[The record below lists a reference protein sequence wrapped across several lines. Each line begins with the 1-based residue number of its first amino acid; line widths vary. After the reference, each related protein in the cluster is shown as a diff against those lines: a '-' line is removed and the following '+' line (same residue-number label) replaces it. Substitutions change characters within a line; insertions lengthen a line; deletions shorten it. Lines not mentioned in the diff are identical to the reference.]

1 MTNTIQILSIEKTG
15 KESSLQ
21 KEHNNKSIKI
31 IDGYF
36 FSRNLDGQKFT
47 KIIKLISNDVSKTIL
62 TKSDKEF
69 VTTLSITSLSKNKV
83 YTDLFSV
90 ENESEMDHISL
101 SRWSDLILVAPASS
115 NFLTKISNGFSDDLA
130 STVIKASDKKVF
142 LCPAMNVR
150 MWEHASNKQSI
161 STLKS
166 YGYRILGPEIGEMA
180 CGEFGEGKMLEVDE
194 IINQLEIYFKQISKN
209 KKLKAIVTAGP
220 TQELIDPV
228 RFITN
233 RSSGKQG
240 YEIANSLVENG
251 FDTTL
256 ISGPTNLKPNDNL
269 KLIRVKTGEEMY
281 EKTMELLPC
290 DLAIFTAA
298 VSDFKIKKF
307 NKEKIKKNKDQSFDL
322 DLNPDILELV
332 SKSNKKPKIV
342 VGFAAESENLFDN
355 ARSKLEKKG
364 CDLIVANDVSNNEI
378 GFESDFNEVHLFY
391 KDKNI
396 DDEKIPKNFK
406 SVIADELIK
415 KITNKFNFFND

>member
-1 MTNTIQILSIEKTG
+1 MKFLENKKILIIITG
-15 KESSLQ
+15 GIAAYKSLDL
-21 KEHNNKSIKI
+21 I
-31 IDGYF
+31 
-36 FSRNLDGQKFT
+36 R
-47 KIIKLISNDVSKTIL
+47 KLSKLNCEIKTIL
-62 TKSDKEF
+62 TQGGKEF
-69 VTTLSITSLSKNKV
+69 VTPLSITSLSKNKV

-269 KLIRVKTGEEMY
+269 KLIKVKTGEEMHK
-281 EKTMELLPC
+281 KTMELLPC

>member
-1 MTNTIQILSIEKTG
+1 MKFLENKKILIIITGGIAAYKT
-15 KESSLQ
+15 
-21 KEHNNKSIKI
+21 
-31 IDGYF
+31 
-36 FSRNLDGQKFT
+36 LDL
-47 KIIKLISNDVSKTIL
+47 IRKLSKLNCEIKTIL
-62 TKSDKEF
+62 TKSGKEF
-69 VTTLSITSLSKNKV
+69 VTPLSITSLSKNKV

-130 STVIKASDKKVF
+130 TTVIKASDKKVF

-166 YGYRILGPEIGEMA
+166 FGYRILGPEIGEMA

-194 IINQLEIYFKQISKN
+194 IINQLELYFKQISKN

-269 KLIRVKTGEEMY
+269 KLIKVKTGEEMHK
-281 EKTMELLPC
+281 KTMELLPC

>member
-1 MTNTIQILSIEKTG
+1 MKFLENKKILIIITGGIAAYKT
-15 KESSLQ
+15 
-21 KEHNNKSIKI
+21 
-31 IDGYF
+31 
-36 FSRNLDGQKFT
+36 LDL
-47 KIIKLISNDVSKTIL
+47 IRKLSKLNCEIKTIL
-62 TKSDKEF
+62 TKSGKEF
-69 VTTLSITSLSKNKV
+69 VTPLSITSLSKNKV

-256 ISGPTNLKPNDNL
+256 ISGPTNLEPNDNL
-269 KLIRVKTGEEMY
+269 KLIKVKTGEEMY

-298 VSDFKIKKF
+298 VSDFKVKKF

>member
-1 MTNTIQILSIEKTG
+1 MKFLENKKILIIITGGIAAYKT
-15 KESSLQ
+15 
-21 KEHNNKSIKI
+21 
-31 IDGYF
+31 
-36 FSRNLDGQKFT
+36 LDL
-47 KIIKLISNDVSKTIL
+47 IRKLSKLNCEIKTIL
-62 TKSDKEF
+62 TKSGKEF
-69 VTTLSITSLSKNKV
+69 VTPLSITSLSKNKV

-256 ISGPTNLKPNDNL
+256 ISGPTNLRTNDNL
-269 KLIRVKTGEEMY
+269 KLIKVKTGEEMHK
-281 EKTMELLPC
+281 KTMELLPC

-307 NKEKIKKNKDQSFDL
+307 NKEKIKKDKDQSFDL

>member
-1 MTNTIQILSIEKTG
+1 MKFLENKKILIIITGGIAAYKT
-15 KESSLQ
+15 
-21 KEHNNKSIKI
+21 
-31 IDGYF
+31 
-36 FSRNLDGQKFT
+36 LDL
-47 KIIKLISNDVSKTIL
+47 IRKLSKLNCEIKTIL
-62 TKSDKEF
+62 TKSGKEF
-69 VTTLSITSLSKNKV
+69 VTPLSITSLSKNKV

-269 KLIRVKTGEEMY
+269 KLIKVKTGEEMHK
-281 EKTMELLPC
+281 KTMELLPC

-342 VGFAAESENLFDN
+342 VGFAAESENLFNN

>member
-1 MTNTIQILSIEKTG
+1 MKFLENKKILIIITGGIAAYKT
-15 KESSLQ
+15 
-21 KEHNNKSIKI
+21 
-31 IDGYF
+31 
-36 FSRNLDGQKFT
+36 LDL
-47 KIIKLISNDVSKTIL
+47 IRKLSKLNCEIKTIL
-62 TKSDKEF
+62 TKSGKEF
-69 VTTLSITSLSKNKV
+69 VTPLSITSLSKNKV

-256 ISGPTNLKPNDNL
+256 ISGPTNLEPNDNL
-269 KLIRVKTGEEMY
+269 KLIKVKTGEEMY

-298 VSDFKIKKF
+298 VSDFKMKKF

>member
-1 MTNTIQILSIEKTG
+1 MKFLENKKILIIITGGIAAYKT
-15 KESSLQ
+15 
-21 KEHNNKSIKI
+21 
-31 IDGYF
+31 
-36 FSRNLDGQKFT
+36 LDL
-47 KIIKLISNDVSKTIL
+47 IRKLSKLNCEIKTIL
-62 TKSDKEF
+62 TKSGKEF
-69 VTTLSITSLSKNKV
+69 VTPLSITSLSKNKV

-166 YGYRILGPEIGEMA
+166 FGYRILGPEIGEMA

-194 IINQLEIYFKQISKN
+194 IINQLELYFKQISKN

-269 KLIRVKTGEEMY
+269 KLIKVKTGEEMY

-355 ARSKLEKKG
+355 AKSKLEKKG

>member
-1 MTNTIQILSIEKTG
+1 MKFLENKKILIIITGGIAAYKT
-15 KESSLQ
+15 
-21 KEHNNKSIKI
+21 
-31 IDGYF
+31 
-36 FSRNLDGQKFT
+36 LDL
-47 KIIKLISNDVSKTIL
+47 IRKLSKLNCEIKTIL
-62 TKSDKEF
+62 TKSGKEF
-69 VTTLSITSLSKNKV
+69 VTPLSITSLSKNKV

-194 IINQLEIYFKQISKN
+194 IINQLELYFKQISKN

-269 KLIRVKTGEEMY
+269 KLIKVKTGEEMY

-307 NKEKIKKNKDQSFDL
+307 NKEKIKKNKDLSFDL

>member
-1 MTNTIQILSIEKTG
+1 MKFLENKKILIIITGGIAAYKT
-15 KESSLQ
+15 
-21 KEHNNKSIKI
+21 
-31 IDGYF
+31 
-36 FSRNLDGQKFT
+36 LDL
-47 KIIKLISNDVSKTIL
+47 IRKLSKLNCEIKTIL
-62 TKSDKEF
+62 TKSGKEF
-69 VTTLSITSLSKNKV
+69 VTPLSITSLSKNKV

-256 ISGPTNLKPNDNL
+256 ISGPTNLEPNDNL
-269 KLIRVKTGEEMY
+269 KLIKVKTGEEMHK
-281 EKTMELLPC
+281 KTMELLPC

-322 DLNPDILELV
+322 DLNPDILQLV

-364 CDLIVANDVSNNEI
+364 CDLMVANDVSNNEI

>member
-1 MTNTIQILSIEKTG
+1 MKFLENKKILIIITGGIAAYKT
-15 KESSLQ
+15 
-21 KEHNNKSIKI
+21 
-31 IDGYF
+31 
-36 FSRNLDGQKFT
+36 LDL
-47 KIIKLISNDVSKTIL
+47 IRKLSKLNCEIKTIL
-62 TKSDKEF
+62 TKSGKEF
-69 VTTLSITSLSKNKV
+69 VTPLSITSLSKNKV

-194 IINQLEIYFKQISKN
+194 IINQLELYFKQISKN

-256 ISGPTNLKPNDNL
+256 ISGPTNLEPNDNL
-269 KLIRVKTGEEMY
+269 KLIKVKTGEEMHK
-281 EKTMELLPC
+281 KTMELLPC

>member
-1 MTNTIQILSIEKTG
+1 MKFLENKKILIIITGGIAAYKT
-15 KESSLQ
+15 
-21 KEHNNKSIKI
+21 
-31 IDGYF
+31 
-36 FSRNLDGQKFT
+36 LDL
-47 KIIKLISNDVSKTIL
+47 IRKLSKLNCEIKTIL
-62 TKSDKEF
+62 TKSGKEF
-69 VTTLSITSLSKNKV
+69 VTPLSIISLSKNKV

-194 IINQLEIYFKQISKN
+194 IINQLELYFKQISKN

-256 ISGPTNLKPNDNL
+256 ISGPTNLEPNDNL
-269 KLIRVKTGEEMY
+269 KLIKVKTGEEMHK
-281 EKTMELLPC
+281 KTMELLPC

-298 VSDFKIKKF
+298 VSDFKVKKF

-406 SVIADELIK
+406 SVIADELFGTLLIS
-415 KITNKFNFFND
+415 

>member
-1 MTNTIQILSIEKTG
+1 MKFLENKKILIIITG
-15 KESSLQ
+15 GIAAYKSLDL
-21 KEHNNKSIKI
+21 I
-31 IDGYF
+31 
-36 FSRNLDGQKFT
+36 R
-47 KIIKLISNDVSKTIL
+47 KLSKLNCEIKTIL
-62 TKSDKEF
+62 TKGGKEF
-69 VTTLSITSLSKNKV
+69 VTPLSITSLSKNKV

-150 MWEHASNKQSI
+150 MWEHASNKRNVNI
-161 STLKS
+161 LKS
-166 YGYRILGPEIGEMA
+166 YGYRLLGPEIGEMA

-194 IINQLEIYFKQISKN
+194 IINQLELYFKQISKN

-256 ISGPTNLKPNDNL
+256 ISGPTNLEPNDNL
-269 KLIRVKTGEEMY
+269 KLIKVKTGEEMY

-298 VSDFKIKKF
+298 VSDFKVKKF
-307 NKEKIKKNKDQSFDL
+307 NKEKIKKNKDLSFDL

-332 SKSNKKPKIV
+332 SKSNKKPKIL

-364 CDLIVANDVSNNEI
+364 CDLIVANDVSNNKI

>member
-1 MTNTIQILSIEKTG
+1 MKFLENKKILIIITGGIAAYKT
-15 KESSLQ
+15 
-21 KEHNNKSIKI
+21 
-31 IDGYF
+31 
-36 FSRNLDGQKFT
+36 LDL
-47 KIIKLISNDVSKTIL
+47 IRKLSKLNCEIKTIL
-62 TKSDKEF
+62 TKSGKEF
-69 VTTLSITSLSKNKV
+69 VTPLSITSLSKNKV
-83 YTDLFSV
+83 FTDLFSV

-228 RFITN
+228 RFFTN

-256 ISGPTNLKPNDNL
+256 ISGPTTLRPNDNL
-269 KLIRVKTGEEMY
+269 KLIKVKTGEEMY

-298 VSDFKIKKF
+298 VSDFKVKKF

>member
-1 MTNTIQILSIEKTG
+1 MKFLENKKILIIITGGIAAYKT
-15 KESSLQ
+15 
-21 KEHNNKSIKI
+21 
-31 IDGYF
+31 
-36 FSRNLDGQKFT
+36 LDL
-47 KIIKLISNDVSKTIL
+47 IRKLSKLNCEIKTIL
-62 TKSDKEF
+62 TKSGKEF
-69 VTTLSITSLSKNKV
+69 VTPLSITSLSKNKV

-150 MWEHASNKQSI
+150 MWEHASNKQNI
-161 STLKS
+161 NILKS
-166 YGYRILGPEIGEMA
+166 YGYRLLGPEVGEMA

-194 IINQLEIYFKQISKN
+194 IINQLELYFKQISNN

-269 KLIRVKTGEEMY
+269 KLIKVKTGEEMH

-298 VSDFKIKKF
+298 VSDFKVKKF

-342 VGFAAESENLFDN
+342 IGFAAESENLFDN

-406 SVIADELIK
+406 SAIADELIK

>member
-1 MTNTIQILSIEKTG
+1 MKFLENKKILIIITGGIAAYKT
-15 KESSLQ
+15 
-21 KEHNNKSIKI
+21 
-31 IDGYF
+31 
-36 FSRNLDGQKFT
+36 LDL
-47 KIIKLISNDVSKTIL
+47 IRKLSKLNCEIKTIL
-62 TKSDKEF
+62 TKSGKEF
-69 VTTLSITSLSKNKV
+69 VTPLSITSLSKNKV

-269 KLIRVKTGEEMY
+269 KLIKVKTGEEMHK
-281 EKTMELLPC
+281 KTMELLPC

-298 VSDFKIKKF
+298 VSDFKVKKF

-364 CDLIVANDVSNNEI
+364 CDLIVANDVSNSEI

>member
-1 MTNTIQILSIEKTG
+1 MKFLENKKILIIITGGIAAYKT
-15 KESSLQ
+15 
-21 KEHNNKSIKI
+21 
-31 IDGYF
+31 
-36 FSRNLDGQKFT
+36 LDL
-47 KIIKLISNDVSKTIL
+47 IRKLSKLNCEIKTIL
-62 TKSDKEF
+62 TKSGKEF
-69 VTTLSITSLSKNKV
+69 VTPLSITSLSKNKV

-194 IINQLEIYFKQISKN
+194 IINQLELYFKQISKN

-269 KLIRVKTGEEMY
+269 KLIKVKTGEEMY

-298 VSDFKIKKF
+298 VSDFKVKKF

-355 ARSKLEKKG
+355 ARLKLEKKG

>member
-1 MTNTIQILSIEKTG
+1 MKFLENKKILIIITGGIAAYKT
-15 KESSLQ
+15 
-21 KEHNNKSIKI
+21 
-31 IDGYF
+31 
-36 FSRNLDGQKFT
+36 LDL
-47 KIIKLISNDVSKTIL
+47 IRKLSKLNCEIKTIL
-62 TKSDKEF
+62 TKSGKEF
-69 VTTLSITSLSKNKV
+69 VTPLSITSLSKNKV

-269 KLIRVKTGEEMY
+269 KLIKVKTGEEMY

-307 NKEKIKKNKDQSFDL
+307 NKEKIKKDKDQSFDL

>member
-1 MTNTIQILSIEKTG
+1 MKFLENKKILIIITGGIAAYKT
-15 KESSLQ
+15 
-21 KEHNNKSIKI
+21 
-31 IDGYF
+31 
-36 FSRNLDGQKFT
+36 LDL
-47 KIIKLISNDVSKTIL
+47 IRKLSKLNCEIKTIL
-62 TKSDKEF
+62 TKSGKEF
-69 VTTLSITSLSKNKV
+69 VTPLSITSLSKNKV

-194 IINQLEIYFKQISKN
+194 IINQLELYFKQISKN

-256 ISGPTNLKPNDNL
+256 ISGPTNLRPNDNL
-269 KLIRVKTGEEMY
+269 KLIKVKTGEEMY

-322 DLNPDILELV
+322 DLNPDILQLV

>member
-1 MTNTIQILSIEKTG
+1 MKFLENKKILIIITGGIAAYKT
-15 KESSLQ
+15 
-21 KEHNNKSIKI
+21 
-31 IDGYF
+31 
-36 FSRNLDGQKFT
+36 LDL
-47 KIIKLISNDVSKTIL
+47 IRKLSKLNCEIKTIL
-62 TKSDKEF
+62 TKSGKEF
-69 VTTLSITSLSKNKV
+69 VTPLSITSLSKNKV

-194 IINQLEIYFKQISKN
+194 IINQLEIYFKQKSKN

-269 KLIRVKTGEEMY
+269 KLIKVKTGEEMHK
-281 EKTMELLPC
+281 KTMELLPC

-307 NKEKIKKNKDQSFDL
+307 NKEKIKKDKDQSFDL

>member
-1 MTNTIQILSIEKTG
+1 MKFLENKKILIIITG
-15 KESSLQ
+15 GIAAYKSLDL
-21 KEHNNKSIKI
+21 I
-31 IDGYF
+31 
-36 FSRNLDGQKFT
+36 R
-47 KIIKLISNDVSKTIL
+47 KLSKLNCEIKTIL
-62 TKSDKEF
+62 TKSGKEF
-69 VTTLSITSLSKNKV
+69 VTPLSITSLSKNKV

-142 LCPAMNVR
+142 LSPAMNVR

-194 IINQLEIYFKQISKN
+194 IINQLELYFKQISKN
-209 KKLKAIVTAGP
+209 KKIKAIVTAGP

-256 ISGPTNLKPNDNL
+256 ISGPTNLEPNDNL
-269 KLIRVKTGEEMY
+269 KLIKVKTGEEMY

-298 VSDFKIKKF
+298 VSDFKVKKF

-342 VGFAAESENLFDN
+342 IGFAAESENLFDN

-364 CDLIVANDVSNNEI
+364 CDLIVANDVSNSEI

>member
-1 MTNTIQILSIEKTG
+1 MKFLENKKILIIITGGIAAYKTLDLIR
-15 KESSLQ
+15 KLSKL
-21 KEHNNKSIKI
+21 NCKI
-31 IDGYF
+31 
-36 FSRNLDGQKFT
+36 
-47 KIIKLISNDVSKTIL
+47 KTIL
-62 TKSDKEF
+62 TKSGKEF
-69 VTTLSITSLSKNKV
+69 VTPLSITSLSKNKV

-269 KLIRVKTGEEMY
+269 KLIKVKTGEEMHK
-281 EKTMELLPC
+281 KTMELLPC

-307 NKEKIKKNKDQSFDL
+307 NKEKIKKDKDQSFDL

-378 GFESDFNEVHLFY
+378 GFESDLNEVHLFY

>member
-1 MTNTIQILSIEKTG
+1 MKFLENKKILIIITGGIAAYKT
-15 KESSLQ
+15 
-21 KEHNNKSIKI
+21 
-31 IDGYF
+31 
-36 FSRNLDGQKFT
+36 LDL
-47 KIIKLISNDVSKTIL
+47 IRKLSKLNCEIKTIL
-62 TKSDKEF
+62 TKSGKEF
-69 VTTLSITSLSKNKV
+69 VTPLSITSLSKNKV

-150 MWEHASNKQSI
+150 MWEHPSNKQSI

-269 KLIRVKTGEEMY
+269 KLIKVKTGEEMHK
-281 EKTMELLPC
+281 KTMELLPC

>member
-1 MTNTIQILSIEKTG
+1 MKFLENKKILIIITGGIAAYKT
-15 KESSLQ
+15 
-21 KEHNNKSIKI
+21 
-31 IDGYF
+31 
-36 FSRNLDGQKFT
+36 LDL
-47 KIIKLISNDVSKTIL
+47 IRKLSKLNCEIKTIL
-62 TKSDKEF
+62 TKSGKEF
-69 VTTLSITSLSKNKV
+69 VTPLSITSLSKNKV

-269 KLIRVKTGEEMY
+269 KLIKVKTGEEMY

-298 VSDFKIKKF
+298 VSDFKVKKF

-332 SKSNKKPKIV
+332 SKSNTKPKIV

>member
-1 MTNTIQILSIEKTG
+1 MKFLENKKILIIITGGIAAYKT
-15 KESSLQ
+15 
-21 KEHNNKSIKI
+21 
-31 IDGYF
+31 
-36 FSRNLDGQKFT
+36 LDL
-47 KIIKLISNDVSKTIL
+47 IRKLSKLNCEIKTIL
-62 TKSDKEF
+62 TKSGKEF
-69 VTTLSITSLSKNKV
+69 VTPLSITSLSKNKV

-194 IINQLEIYFKQISKN
+194 IINQLELYFKQISKN

-256 ISGPTNLKPNDNL
+256 ISGPTNLEPNDNL
-269 KLIRVKTGEEMY
+269 KLIKVKTGEEMHK
-281 EKTMELLPC
+281 KTMELLPC

-307 NKEKIKKNKDQSFDL
+307 NKEKIKKNKDLSFDL

>member
-1 MTNTIQILSIEKTG
+1 MKFLENKKILIIITGGIAAYKT
-15 KESSLQ
+15 
-21 KEHNNKSIKI
+21 
-31 IDGYF
+31 
-36 FSRNLDGQKFT
+36 LDL
-47 KIIKLISNDVSKTIL
+47 IRKLSKLNCEIKTIL
-62 TKSDKEF
+62 TKSGKEF
-69 VTTLSITSLSKNKV
+69 VTPLSITSLSKNKV

-269 KLIRVKTGEEMY
+269 KLIKVKTGEEMHK
-281 EKTMELLPC
+281 KTMELLPC

-298 VSDFKIKKF
+298 VSDFKVKKF
-307 NKEKIKKNKDQSFDL
+307 NKEKIKKNKDLSFDL

>member
-1 MTNTIQILSIEKTG
+1 MKFLENKKILIIITGGIAAYKT
-15 KESSLQ
+15 
-21 KEHNNKSIKI
+21 
-31 IDGYF
+31 
-36 FSRNLDGQKFT
+36 LDL
-47 KIIKLISNDVSKTIL
+47 IRKLSKLNCEIKTIL
-62 TKSDKEF
+62 TKSGKEF
-69 VTTLSITSLSKNKV
+69 VTPLSITSLSKNKV
-83 YTDLFSV
+83 YADLFSV

-269 KLIRVKTGEEMY
+269 KLIKVKTGEEMHK
-281 EKTMELLPC
+281 KTMELLPC

-307 NKEKIKKNKDQSFDL
+307 NKEKIKKDKDQSFDL

>member
-1 MTNTIQILSIEKTG
+1 MKFLENKKILIIITGGIAAYKT
-15 KESSLQ
+15 
-21 KEHNNKSIKI
+21 
-31 IDGYF
+31 
-36 FSRNLDGQKFT
+36 LDL
-47 KIIKLISNDVSKTIL
+47 IRKLSKLNCEIKTIL
-62 TKSDKEF
+62 TKSGKEF
-69 VTTLSITSLSKNKV
+69 VTPLSITSLSKNKV

-166 YGYRILGPEIGEMA
+166 FGYRILGPEIGEMA

-194 IINQLEIYFKQISKN
+194 IINQLELYFKQISKN

-269 KLIRVKTGEEMY
+269 KLIKVKTGEEMY

-322 DLNPDILELV
+322 DLNPDILQLV

>member
-1 MTNTIQILSIEKTG
+1 MKFLENKKILIIITGGIAAYKT
-15 KESSLQ
+15 
-21 KEHNNKSIKI
+21 
-31 IDGYF
+31 
-36 FSRNLDGQKFT
+36 LDL
-47 KIIKLISNDVSKTIL
+47 IRKLSKLNCEIRTIL
-62 TKSDKEF
+62 TKSGKEF
-69 VTTLSITSLSKNKV
+69 VTPLSITSLSKNKV

-101 SRWSDLILVAPASS
+101 SRWSDFILVAPASS

-194 IINQLEIYFKQISKN
+194 IINQLELYFKQISKN

-256 ISGPTNLKPNDNL
+256 ISGPANLKPNDNL
-269 KLIRVKTGEEMY
+269 KLIKVKTGEEMY
-281 EKTMELLPC
+281 KKTMELLPC

-322 DLNPDILELV
+322 DLNPDILQLV
-332 SKSNKKPKIV
+332 SKSNKKPKFV

-355 ARSKLEKKG
+355 ARSRLEKKG

>member
-1 MTNTIQILSIEKTG
+1 MKFLENKKILIIITGGIAAYKT
-15 KESSLQ
+15 
-21 KEHNNKSIKI
+21 
-31 IDGYF
+31 
-36 FSRNLDGQKFT
+36 LDL
-47 KIIKLISNDVSKTIL
+47 IRKLSKLNCEIKTIL
-62 TKSDKEF
+62 TKSGKEF
-69 VTTLSITSLSKNKV
+69 VTPLSITSLSKNKV

-161 STLKS
+161 STLKN

-256 ISGPTNLKPNDNL
+256 ISGPTNLEPNDNL
-269 KLIRVKTGEEMY
+269 KLIKVKTGEEMHK
-281 EKTMELLPC
+281 KTMELLPC

-307 NKEKIKKNKDQSFDL
+307 NKEKIKKDKDQSFDL

>member
-1 MTNTIQILSIEKTG
+1 MKFLENKKILIIITG
-15 KESSLQ
+15 GIAAYKSLDL
-21 KEHNNKSIKI
+21 I
-31 IDGYF
+31 
-36 FSRNLDGQKFT
+36 R
-47 KIIKLISNDVSKTIL
+47 KLSKLNCEIKTIL
-62 TKSDKEF
+62 TNSGKEF
-69 VTTLSITSLSKNKV
+69 VTPLSITSLSKNKV

-142 LCPAMNVR
+142 LCPTMNVR

-194 IINQLEIYFKQISKN
+194 IINQLELYFKQISKN

-269 KLIRVKTGEEMY
+269 KLIKVKTGEEMY

-322 DLNPDILELV
+322 DLNPDILQLV

>member
-1 MTNTIQILSIEKTG
+1 MKFLENKKILIIITGGIAAYKT
-15 KESSLQ
+15 
-21 KEHNNKSIKI
+21 
-31 IDGYF
+31 
-36 FSRNLDGQKFT
+36 LDL
-47 KIIKLISNDVSKTIL
+47 IRKLSKLNCEIKTIL
-62 TKSDKEF
+62 TKSGKEF
-69 VTTLSITSLSKNKV
+69 VTPLSITSLSKNKV

-269 KLIRVKTGEEMY
+269 KLIKVKTGEEMY

>member
-1 MTNTIQILSIEKTG
+1 MKFLENKKILIVITG
-15 KESSLQ
+15 GIAAYKA
-21 KEHNNKSIKI
+21 
-31 IDGYF
+31 
-36 FSRNLDGQKFT
+36 LDL
-47 KIIKLISNDVSKTIL
+47 IRKLSKLNCEIKTIL
-62 TKSDKEF
+62 TKSGKEF
-69 VTTLSITSLSKNKV
+69 VTPLSITSLSKNKV

-194 IINQLEIYFKQISKN
+194 IINQLELYFKQISKN

-269 KLIRVKTGEEMY
+269 KLIKVKTGEEMY

-298 VSDFKIKKF
+298 VSDFKVKKF

-322 DLNPDILELV
+322 DLNPDILQLV

-364 CDLIVANDVSNNEI
+364 GDLIVANDVGNNEI

>member
-1 MTNTIQILSIEKTG
+1 MKFLENKKILIIITGGIAAYKT
-15 KESSLQ
+15 
-21 KEHNNKSIKI
+21 
-31 IDGYF
+31 
-36 FSRNLDGQKFT
+36 LDL
-47 KIIKLISNDVSKTIL
+47 IRKLSKLNCEIKTIL
-62 TKSDKEF
+62 TKSGKEF
-69 VTTLSITSLSKNKV
+69 VTPLSITSLSKNKV

-166 YGYRILGPEIGEMA
+166 FGYRILGPEIGEMA

-194 IINQLEIYFKQISKN
+194 IINQLELYFKQISKN

-269 KLIRVKTGEEMY
+269 KLIKVKTGEEMY
-281 EKTMELLPC
+281 EKTMGLLPC

>member
-1 MTNTIQILSIEKTG
+1 MKFLENKKILIIITGGIAAYKT
-15 KESSLQ
+15 
-21 KEHNNKSIKI
+21 
-31 IDGYF
+31 
-36 FSRNLDGQKFT
+36 LDL
-47 KIIKLISNDVSKTIL
+47 IRKLSKLNCEIKTIL
-62 TKSDKEF
+62 TKSGKEF
-69 VTTLSITSLSKNKV
+69 VTPLSITSLSKNKV

-269 KLIRVKTGEEMY
+269 KLIKVKTGEEMHK
-281 EKTMELLPC
+281 KTMELLPC

-342 VGFAAESENLFDN
+342 IGFAAESENLFDN

>member
-1 MTNTIQILSIEKTG
+1 MKFLENKKILIIITGGIAAYKT
-15 KESSLQ
+15 
-21 KEHNNKSIKI
+21 
-31 IDGYF
+31 
-36 FSRNLDGQKFT
+36 LDL
-47 KIIKLISNDVSKTIL
+47 IRKLSKLNCEIKTIL
-62 TKSDKEF
+62 TKSGKEF
-69 VTTLSITSLSKNKV
+69 VTPLSITSLSKNKV

-256 ISGPTNLKPNDNL
+256 ISGPTNLEPNDNL
-269 KLIRVKTGEEMY
+269 KLIKVKTGEEMHK
-281 EKTMELLPC
+281 KTMELLPC

-298 VSDFKIKKF
+298 VSDFKVKKF
-307 NKEKIKKNKDQSFDL
+307 NKEKIKKDKDQSFDL

>member
-1 MTNTIQILSIEKTG
+1 MKFLENKKILIIITGGIAAYKT
-15 KESSLQ
+15 
-21 KEHNNKSIKI
+21 
-31 IDGYF
+31 
-36 FSRNLDGQKFT
+36 LDL
-47 KIIKLISNDVSKTIL
+47 IRKLSKLNCEIKTIL
-62 TKSDKEF
+62 TKSGKEF
-69 VTTLSITSLSKNKV
+69 VTPLSITSLSKNKV

-150 MWEHASNKQSI
+150 MWEHASNKQNI
-161 STLKS
+161 NTLKS

-194 IINQLEIYFKQISKN
+194 IINQLELYFKQKSKN
-209 KKLKAIVTAGP
+209 KQLKAIVTAGP

-269 KLIRVKTGEEMY
+269 KLIKVKTGEEMY

-298 VSDFKIKKF
+298 VSDFKVKKF
-307 NKEKIKKNKDQSFDL
+307 NKEKIKKNKDQSFNL

>member
-1 MTNTIQILSIEKTG
+1 MKFLENKKILFIITGGIAAYKT
-15 KESSLQ
+15 
-21 KEHNNKSIKI
+21 
-31 IDGYF
+31 
-36 FSRNLDGQKFT
+36 LDL
-47 KIIKLISNDVSKTIL
+47 IRKLSKLNCEIKTIL
-62 TKSDKEF
+62 TKSGKEF
-69 VTTLSITSLSKNKV
+69 VTPLSITSLSKNKV

-90 ENESEMDHISL
+90 ENESEIDHISL
-101 SRWSDLILVAPASS
+101 SRWSDLIVVAPASS

-269 KLIRVKTGEEMY
+269 KLIKVKTGEEMHK
-281 EKTMELLPC
+281 KTMELLPC

-307 NKEKIKKNKDQSFDL
+307 NKEKIKKDKDQSFDL

-342 VGFAAESENLFDN
+342 VGFAAESENLFNN

>member
-1 MTNTIQILSIEKTG
+1 MKFLENKKILIIITGGIAAYKT
-15 KESSLQ
+15 
-21 KEHNNKSIKI
+21 
-31 IDGYF
+31 
-36 FSRNLDGQKFT
+36 LDL
-47 KIIKLISNDVSKTIL
+47 IRKLSKLNCEIKTIL
-62 TKSDKEF
+62 TKSGKEF
-69 VTTLSITSLSKNKV
+69 VTPLSITSLSKNKV

-130 STVIKASDKKVF
+130 SAVIKASDKKVF

-150 MWEHASNKQSI
+150 MWEHVSNKRSI

-269 KLIRVKTGEEMY
+269 KLIKVKTGEEMY

-298 VSDFKIKKF
+298 VSDFKVKKF

-342 VGFAAESENLFDN
+342 IGFAAESENLFDN

-364 CDLIVANDVSNNEI
+364 WDLIVANDVSNSEI

>member
-1 MTNTIQILSIEKTG
+1 MKFLENKKILIIITGGIAAYKT
-15 KESSLQ
+15 
-21 KEHNNKSIKI
+21 
-31 IDGYF
+31 
-36 FSRNLDGQKFT
+36 LDL
-47 KIIKLISNDVSKTIL
+47 IRKLSKLNCEIKTIL
-62 TKSDKEF
+62 TKSGKEF
-69 VTTLSITSLSKNKV
+69 VTPLSITSLSKNKV

-269 KLIRVKTGEEMY
+269 KLIKVKTGEEMY

-322 DLNPDILELV
+322 DLNPDILQLV